1 MSRNIKYNVIISFS
15 RVKVEKAIGKREIPY
30 YLGKGATD
38 TIIFYKKKIV
48 MSVCRSTKC
57 SKSDII
63 SKTNN
68 TINSQIIKA
77 IILFYANAI
86 NFPKLESIKVNISTL
101 KSSIEEYTL
110 EGGELPLILNPK
122 HTRDGNLHFC
132 PTKAIWEETGVGNAA
147 RIATSYWLDALD
159 VQDRHTRFNRLWIA
173 FNALFAYFGNKKA
186 EVENLMY
193 IRHQIQ
199 ANKGC
204 FSKTR
209 KLVAG
214 YTTQQLREQFRWMI
228 LCKADMKRSMKRFYD
243 SLISFN
249 EARIIE
255 LFRGITQSHQLR
267 PKILS
272 SSFQTGIDAHLSR
285 GGTSEDI
292 EIVILLCIKYA
303 YFLRNQRQHGQIM
316 DYNFKLTHNKEDEEL
331 DNINQLLSNLLLEML
346 DNIST
351 FSVQS

>member
-1 MSRNIKYNVIISFS
+1 MSRNVKYDVIISFS
-15 RVKVEKAIGKREIPY
+15 RAKVENAIGKQEIPY
-30 YLGKGATD
+30 YLGRGATD
-38 TIIFYKKKIV
+38 TITFHKKKIV
-48 MSVCRSTKC
+48 MSMLRSTKC
-57 SKSDII
+57 SRNDVI

-77 IILFYANAI
+77 IILFYANAN
-86 NFPKLESIKVNISTL
+86 NFPKLESIKVNITAP
-101 KSSIEEYTL
+101 KTAIEEYTI
-110 EGGELPLILNPK
+110 EGEELPQVLNPK
-122 HTRDGNLHFC
+122 QARDESLHFC
-132 PTKAIWEETGVGNAA
+132 PKEAIWKEVGLGNAA
-147 RIATSYWLDALD
+147 RIATSYWLDALNA
-159 VQDRHTRFNRLWIA
+159 QDRHTRFNRLWIA

-186 EVENLMY
+186 EVENLIY
-193 IRHQIQ
+193 IRQQIQ
-199 ANKGC
+199 ANKDC
-204 FSKTR
+204 FSKTM

-303 YFLRNQRQHGQIM
+303 YFLRNQRQHGQII

>member
-1 MSRNIKYNVIISFS
+1 MSRNVKYDVIISFS
-15 RVKVEKAIGKREIPY
+15 HAKVKNAIGKQMIPY
-30 YLGKGATD
+30 YLGRGAKD

-48 MSVCRSTKC
+48 MSMSRSTKC
-57 SKSDII
+57 SKSDIV

-68 TINSQIIKA
+68 TINSQITKA
-77 IILFYANAI
+77 IILYYANAD
-86 NFPKLESIKVNISTL
+86 NFPKLESIKINL
-101 KSSIEEYTL
+101 AAPKSVTEEYTVSG
-110 EGGELPLILNPK
+110 EELPQILNPK

-132 PTKAIWEETGVGNAA
+132 PTEAIWEETGVGNAA

-186 EVENLMY
+186 EVENLIY
-193 IRHQIQ
+193 IRQQIQ
-199 ANKGC
+199 ANKDC
-204 FSKTR
+204 FSKTM
-209 KLVAG
+209 KLVTG

-228 LCKADMKRSMKRFYD
+228 LCKADMKRSMKRFYE

-249 EARIIE
+249 DPRIIE

-272 SSFQTGIDAHLSR
+272 SSYQTGIDAHLS
-285 GGTSEDI
+285 GEGTSEDI

-331 DNINQLLSNLLLEML
+331 DNINQLLSNLLLEIL
-346 DNIST
+346 GNISI
-351 FSVQS
+351 FRVQS